1 MTLSPIAQCFLIAAQ
16 RGKETL
22 ARKQELAAADSTT
35 ANAPSQPPQANP
47 VTPTAKPARTRRK
60 VQAAGKWLKMAL
72 GSVPTPFLFAPAQSI
87 RSSANPKFPYPSTTP
102 RLSTAPT

>member
-35 ANAPSQPPQANP
+35 ANVPESH
-47 VTPTAKPARTRRK
+47 
-60 VQAAGKWLKMAL
+60 
-72 GSVPTPFLFAPAQSI
+72 PTPRKKRAV
-87 RSSANPKFPYPSTTP
+87 P
-102 RLSTAPT
+102 RREQKAIADGV

>member
-35 ANAPSQPPQANP
+35 ANAPSQPPHESP
-47 VTPTAKPARTRRK
+47 VTPTAKPVRTRRK
-60 VQAAGKWLKMAL
+60 PKAAAK
-72 GSVPTPFLFAPAQSI
+72 
-87 RSSANPKFPYPSTTP
+87 
-102 RLSTAPT
+102 